1 MDPQTE
7 ERLRELRKELAEVEA
22 KIAELT
28 SNPPLDMPTI
38 DLKAEVLAMSD
49 SKEWKDFIIKQDVI
63 YNITNILDECY
74 DAYKD
79 CMREDFP
86 NLKPKDLIGKLGS
99 NKWLNFQL
107 KTIKKLLDPPNM
119 DQDFQDTAGGCDE
132 VAWDAGL
139 EVIQELAA

>member
-7 ERLRELRKELAEVEA
+7 ARLRELRKELAEVEA
-22 KIAELT
+22 KITELT

-49 SKEWKDFIIKQDVI
+49 NKEWKDFIIKQDVI

-119 DQDFQDTAGGCDE
+119 NEDFQDTAGGCDE

>member
-7 ERLRELRKELAEVEA
+7 ERLQELRKELAEVEA

-28 SNPPLDMPTI
+28 SNPPLNVPTI

-49 SKEWKDFIIKQDVI
+49 NKEWKDFIIKQDVI

-99 NKWLNFQL
+99 NKWLSFQL
-107 KTIKKLLDPPNM
+107 KTIKKLLHPPNM
-119 DQDFQDTAGGCDE
+119 DEDFQDTAGGCDE

>member
-1 MDPQTE
+1 MNSQDE
-7 ERLRELRKELAEVEA
+7 ARLIELRKELAEVEA

-28 SNPPLDMPTI
+28 SKPPLNMPTI

-49 SKEWKDFIIKQDVI
+49 SKEWKEFIIKQDVI

-99 NKWLNFQL
+99 DKWLNFQL

-119 DQDFQDTAGGCDE
+119 NEDFQDTAGGCDE